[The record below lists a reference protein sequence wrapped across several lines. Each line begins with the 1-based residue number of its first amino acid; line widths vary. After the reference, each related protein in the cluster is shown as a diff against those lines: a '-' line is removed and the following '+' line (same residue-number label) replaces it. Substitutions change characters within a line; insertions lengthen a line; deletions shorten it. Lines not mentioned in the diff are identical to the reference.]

1 MKVERDN
8 RDASMTSST
17 VHDPLGLLQELIAI
31 PSVNPMGNDLSGPQF
46 FEQELTKWLV
56 GFFRELGTPY
66 EIQPVADGRSNV
78 IARLE
83 IDSALPSI
91 MLEAHQDT
99 VPVDGMTIE
108 PFAPLMENGRIYGRG
123 ACDVKGGMA
132 AMLSTFA
139 RLVREGTTAGANV
152 IMSCTCDEEYTA
164 KGARHLAQQWSC
176 DQESQTPVSSR
187 PDFCI
192 VAEPTDLNVIV
203 AHRGVVRWKIQT
215 HGRACHSS
223 RPQDGHSAI
232 YDMAHI
238 VSALEKY
245 AEALQENSEPHP
257 LCGSSSL
264 SIGKITGGT
273 SVNIVPHLCEIEI
286 DRRSLPGEC
295 SAKLLEDIEQFLR
308 SETTVNFTFTP
319 PWIDS
324 PSLADDFNQNLAESL
339 LNTINGI
346 VDTPRVKQGA
356 WYGTDASTFAA
367 GGVPS
372 VVFGPGSIAQAHTA
386 DEWIEIE
393 QLRQACE
400 IYYQF
405 CKNPTGLSITL

>member
-1 MKVERDN
+1 MKIECNKRNTPITNQRV
-8 RDASMTSST
+8 T
-17 VHDPLGLLQELIAI
+17 DPLTLLQDLIAI
-31 PSVNPMGNDLSGPQF
+31 PSVNPMGNTFSGPQYL
-46 FEQELTKWLV
+46 EHKLTEWLV
-56 GFFRELGTPY
+56 DFFQRLGVSC
-66 EIQPVADGRSNV
+66 EVQDVADGRCNV
-78 IARLE
+78 IARLD
-83 IDSALPSI
+83 IGPAFPTI

-108 PFAPLMENGRIYGRG
+108 PFAPLVKNGRVYGRG

-132 AMLSTFA
+132 AMLSAFA
-139 RLVREGTTAGANV
+139 RIVREDTNANTNV
-152 IMSCTCDEEYTA
+152 IISCTCDEEFTA

-176 DQESQTPVSSR
+176 DQDTKSSR

-232 YDMAHI
+232 YDMAHMI
-238 VSALEKY
+238 TALEKY
-245 AEALQENSEPHP
+245 ADILQNHSEPHP
-257 LCGSSSL
+257 LCGSPSL

-273 SVNIVPHLCEIEI
+273 SVNIVPDLCEIEI
-286 DRRSLPGEC
+286 DRRSIPGEC
-295 SAKLLEDIEQFLR
+295 STKLLEEMEQFLR
-308 SETTVNFTFTP
+308 SETSVDFTFLP

-324 PSLADDFNQNLAESL
+324 PSLADDLNLELADKL
-339 LNTINGI
+339 LNTINSI
-346 VDTPRVKQGA
+346 VAQPRAKQGA

-367 GGVPS
+367 AGVPA

-386 DEWIEIE
+386 DEWIEID
-393 QLRQACE
+393 QLRLASE

-405 CKNPTGLSITL
+405 CTNPN